1 MSNLLNEAIVDAKA
15 LREAA
20 LRNAEAAVVD
30 KYSQEV
36 QTTLEKLLEQE
47 EELGADLG
55 GDLGSPTEEPLD
67 AAGEGEEAL
76 EDDLSDDV
84 PYSAANDIGGED
96 STGLR
101 EAPVSGD
108 TVELTIDV
116 DALQEAVRELEQSI
130 EEDEEINVN
139 EEDLME
145 LIASELAEAAELV
158 DADTAGEASAA
169 ESEAEEDE
177 FEASGEGG
185 EGPVSEKKGD
195 KGPYAGGARHKAGVD
210 DDGDGVPDGGDKDKD
225 DPEIQEED
233 IDFLVDEIVERLTV
247 DMGATLSGWAG
258 RSSESQKYEMERE
271 MAHRRSTDVEEEIQT
286 LKKAYEELVLEN
298 KQLNKS
304 LENHKQVVGRLEET
318 LQEVNLSNARLLY
331 TNRVLGN
338 ASLNERQKTKIADAI
353 SQAGSVTEAKTIYQ
367 TLESAVPAAP
377 KRSTQ
382 SLSEAIRRHSTS
394 VIRASRKESTSSDP
408 FSDRMKKLAGID

>member
-36 QTTLEKLLEQE
+36 QNTLEKLLEQDE
-47 EELGADLG
+47 ELGLDLGADLE
-55 GDLGSPTEEPLD
+55 DP
-67 AAGEGEEAL
+67 AGEDLAMETEDVPQDDVGE
-76 EDDLSDDV
+76 DV
-84 PYSAANDIGGED
+84 PYSAANDLDGEN
-96 STGLR
+96 SSGLKG
-101 EAPVSGD
+101 APVSGD
-108 TVELTIDV
+108 PVQLTIDV
-116 DALQEAVRELEQSI
+116 DALQEAVRELEEAI
-130 EEDEEINVN
+130 EDNDEFEVS
-139 EEDLME
+139 EEQ
-145 LIASELAEAAELV
+145 LISLITSELSEAAELV

-169 ESEAEEDE
+169 ESEAEDDE
-177 FEASGEGG
+177 FEGSGEGG

-195 KGPYAGGARHKAGVD
+195 KGPYASGARSKAGVD
-210 DDGDGVPDGGDKDKD
+210 DDGDGVPDGADKDKD

-233 IDFLVDEIVERLTV
+233 IDFLVDEIVEKLTV

-271 MAHRRSTDVEEEIQT
+271 MAHRRSTDVEEEMQT
-286 LKKAYEELVLEN
+286 LKKAYEELVFEN

-304 LENHKQVVGRLEET
+304 LKNHKQVVSRLEGT

-382 SLSEAIRRHSTS
+382 SLSEAIRRPSTS

-408 FSDRMKKLAGID
+408 FTDRMKKLAGID

>member
-67 AAGEGEEAL
+67 VAGEGEEAL

-101 EAPVSGD
+101 DAPVSGD

-130 EEDEEINVN
+130 EEGEEINVN

-195 KGPYAGGARHKAGVD
+195 KGPYASGARAKAGVD
-210 DDGDGVPDGGDKDKD
+210 DDGDGVPDGADKDKD

-286 LKKAYEELVLEN
+286 LKKAYEELVFEN

-382 SLSEAIRRHSTS
+382 SLSEAIRRPSTS

-408 FSDRMKKLAGID
+408 FSDRMKKLAGIE